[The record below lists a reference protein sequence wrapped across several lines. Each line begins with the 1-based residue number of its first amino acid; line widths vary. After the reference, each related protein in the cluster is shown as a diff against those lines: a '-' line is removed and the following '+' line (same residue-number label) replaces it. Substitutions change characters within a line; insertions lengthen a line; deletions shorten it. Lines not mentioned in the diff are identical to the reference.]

1 MRLRLQQVKVPLAAD
16 AQGLRQAVLRLLGCR
31 DDQIAELLPVRRSLD
46 CRFHRRGEPPCHVYC
61 VDVVLA
67 PQVVLKSLPPGV
79 EPVEAGEAISLSRLA
94 QAPARRPVVV
104 GAGPAGLLAALALAE
119 AGANPLLVE
128 RGAAAEDRAGQVARF
143 WSAGELD
150 PESNVLYGEGGAGL
164 FSDGKLTARTKDRGR
179 MRRVFEALVA
189 AGADPDI
196 LLEAEPHIGTDE
208 LQRIIPM
215 LRRRIIACGGDI
227 RFNTRLDGVVIE
239 AGTLR
244 GVILNGGALETDA
257 CILATGHSARDV
269 YEMLWRAGVPL
280 EAKPF
285 AIGVRLEVPQADI
298 NAAQYG
304 RFAGHPA
311 LGAASFRVTRREE
324 GIWRAVYSFCMCP
337 GGQVISCAS
346 EPGFLTTNGM
356 SHAAR
361 ATPFANAAF
370 LVPVS
375 PADYPALAEIPA
387 PLRGLAYQKAI
398 EAKAFAAG
406 GGRYG
411 LPAQL
416 LTDFLKGEASRQLP
430 ARRSCPQAVPGNL
443 QPLLPPIVAD
453 SLRQAIPAML
463 RELAPVHLESALL
476 YGSETRSSSPVRI
489 LRGDDLQSPGA
500 RGLFPCGEGAGYA
513 GGITSSA
520 IDGLRAAEA
529 VLGQFNRE

>member
-1 MRLRLQQVKVPLAAD
+1 LRLQQVKVPLNAGAK
-16 AQGLRQAVLRLLGCR
+16 ALRQAVLRLLGCR
-31 DDQIAELLPVRRSLD
+31 DDQIAGMVPVRRSLD
-46 CRFHRRGEPPCHVYC
+46 CRFHRRGEPPCHVFC
-61 VDVVLA
+61 VDVELT
-67 PQVVLKSLPPGV
+67 PQTVLKKLLPGV
-79 EPVEAGEAISLSRLA
+79 EPVEAEVPDPLPRLA
-94 QAPARRPVVV
+94 RAPAKRPVVV

-119 AGANPLLVE
+119 AGASPLLVE
-128 RGAAAEDRAGQVARF
+128 RGAAAESRAGQVARF
-143 WSAGELD
+143 WSEGELD
-150 PESNVLYGEGGAGL
+150 AESNVLYGEGGAGL

-179 MRRVFEALVA
+179 MRRVFEALVS
-189 AGADPDI
+189 AGADSDI

-208 LQRIIPM
+208 LQRIIPA
-215 LRRRIIACGGDI
+215 LRRRIIALGGEI
-227 RFNTRLDGVVIE
+227 CFNTRLDAVQIE
-239 AGTLR
+239 GGRLR
-244 GVILNGGALETDA
+244 GVVLNGRDHETDA

-269 YEMLWRAGVPL
+269 YQLLWTAGVPL

-285 AIGVRLEVPQADI
+285 AIGVRLEVPQRDI
-298 NAAQYG
+298 NGAQYG

-311 LGAASFRVTRREE
+311 LNAASFRVTRREE
-324 GIWRAVYSFCMCP
+324 GVWRAVYSFCMCP

-356 SHAAR
+356 SYAAR

-375 PADYPALAEIPA
+375 PADYPALAEILE

-411 LPAQL
+411 LPAQTL
-416 LTDFLKGEASRQLP
+416 ADFLKGEPSRQLP
-430 ARRSCPQAVPGNL
+430 AARSCRQAVPGDLN
-443 QPLLPPIVAD
+443 PLLPPVIAD
-453 SLRQAIPAML
+453 SLRHAIPAMI
-463 RELAPVHLESALL
+463 RELDPVRLEDALL

-489 LRGDDLQSPGA
+489 LRGEDLQSPGA

-529 VLGQFNRE
+529 VLSQLS

>member
-1 MRLRLQQVKVPLAAD
+1 MRLRLQQVKVPLDAD
-16 AQGLRQAVLRLLGCR
+16 AKTLRQAILRLLGCR
-31 DDQIAELLPVRRSLD
+31 DDQIAGLVLVRRSLD
-46 CRFHRRGEPPCHVYC
+46 CRFHRRGEPPCQVFC
-61 VDVVLA
+61 VDVELA
-67 PQVVLKSLPPGV
+67 PGVMMKKLPPGIEPIEV
-79 EPVEAGEAISLSRLA
+79 ETPAPPFRLP

-150 PESNVLYGEGGAGL
+150 AESNVLYGEGGAGL

-208 LQRIIPM
+208 LQRIIPAI
-215 LRRRIIACGGDI
+215 RRRIVSLGGEI
-227 RFNTRLDGVVIE
+227 SFNTRLDGVLIE
-239 AGTLR
+239 GGILR
-244 GVILNGGALETDA
+244 GVVLNGRDQETDA

-269 YEMLWRAGVPL
+269 YQLLWTAGVPL
-280 EAKPF
+280 EAKAF
-285 AIGVRLEVPQADI
+285 AIGVRLEVPQRDV
-298 NAAQYG
+298 NGAQYG

-311 LGAASFRVTRREE
+311 LAAASFRVTRREE
-324 GIWRAVYSFCMCP
+324 GAWRAVYSFCMCP

-356 SHAAR
+356 SYAAR

-375 PADYPALAEIPA
+375 PADYPALAELPE
-387 PLRGLAYQKAI
+387 PLRGLGYQKAI

-430 ARRSCPQAVPGNL
+430 AARSCRQAVPGDLN
-443 QPLLPPIVAD
+443 PLLPPVIAD
-453 SLRQAIPAML
+453 SLRHAIPSML
-463 RELAPVHLESALL
+463 RELAPVRLEEALL

-529 VLGQFNRE
+529 VLAQLG